1 MHTEGISS
9 CTLGKK
15 SPKVIDMWMRLIAHM
30 FLCLCVLV
38 YMCVGI

>member
-9 CTLGKK
+9 CKY
-15 SPKVIDMWMRLIAHM
+15 VDEIDCTYVSMFM

-38 YMCVGI
+38 HMCVDI